1 MITART
7 LLDSK
12 EGVVWSVAPDTMVI
26 DALRLMAEKNIGA
39 LIVVAND
46 VIQGILS
53 ERDYARKIVLRGE
66 SSRTTAV
73 KDIMS
78 RKVFTVRQDQSI
90 GDCMALMTN
99 NRIRHLPVVDN
110 QKILGLISI
119 GDVVK
124 AIISDQAETIKHLEN
139 YISGAS

>member
-1 MITART
+1 MITVRS

-12 EGVVWSVAPDTMVI
+12 ESAVWSVAPDTMVI
-26 DALRLMAEKNIGA
+26 EALRLMAEKNVGA
-39 LIVVAND
+39 LIIVMDDIV
-46 VIQGILS
+46 QGIFS

-66 SSRTTAV
+66 SSRTTTVAE
-73 KDIMS
+73 IMS
-78 RKVFTVRQDQSI
+78 THVVTVRPDQSI

-99 NRIRHLPVVDN
+99 NRIRHLPVVDGL
-110 QKILGLISI
+110 KLIGLISI

-139 YISGAS
+139 YISGAR